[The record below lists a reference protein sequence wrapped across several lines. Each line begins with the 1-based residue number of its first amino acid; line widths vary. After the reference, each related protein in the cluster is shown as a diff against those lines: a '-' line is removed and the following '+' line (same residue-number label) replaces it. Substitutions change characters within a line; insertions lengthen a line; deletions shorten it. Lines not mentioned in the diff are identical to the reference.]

1 MTRCE
6 VHYAD
11 LPHLVGETL
20 GPSDWLT
27 IDQPRIDGFADV
39 TEDRQWIHVDQAR
52 AAEEMGGTIAHG
64 FLTLSL
70 LPRLAE
76 PLLVITG
83 CARILNVGVNKVRFT
98 APVSSGARI
107 RLRQH
112 VIAVRERA
120 GGREITTGNAFEVE
134 NGERP
139 VCIAESVML
148 ALPETC
154 GVQ

>member
-1 MTRCE
+1 MPE
-6 VHYAD
+6 VHYTD
-11 LPHLVGETL
+11 LPGLVGESL

-27 IDQPRIDGFADV
+27 IDQPRIDGFAEV

-76 PLLVITG
+76 RLLVITG
-83 CARILNVGVNKVRFT
+83 CARILNVGVNKARFT
-98 APVSSGARI
+98 APVASGARI
-107 RLRQH
+107 RLRQR
-112 VIAVRERA
+112 VLTVRDRA
-120 GGREITTGNAFEVE
+120 GGREITTDNAFEVE

-139 VCIAESVML
+139 VCVAESVML
-148 ALPETC
+148 ALPEAR